1 MTLRNITILL
11 CLVVTVVIVA
21 VLSMPDDAP
30 TVVAGLMKAPA
41 QPDAVAHIPN
51 ASTAESKLPAKPVD
65 WKRFAAMTEKGGTGM
80 PTFSAE
86 DLARFI
92 GKHGETP
99 ANLIVAFDQSGDRKW
114 LERALVAHPDS
125 PIVLVAALTESPDA
139 TAEQRAVWLEK
150 LKAVE
155 ASNPV
160 PWILSAHALFKAGH
174 SAEATLEAAAA
185 LERPAF
191 YTYAPER
198 IAAARAFYE
207 SVGMHPLEAE
217 LMATVALKMSLLAPV
232 MAVSKGLEAAKT
244 AEGAEASVKAAQIQ
258 YGLGRLFQTP
268 EASRTLISQLVGIA
282 QESKG
287 IAVLPAEEQARRKT
301 EIDAFKKGM
310 SGLTES
316 VAQLMASQ
324 NEERLAQ
331 YVRRLR
337 TDGEL
342 SAMRWL
348 KEQQK

>member
-1 MTLRNITILL
+1 MTLPNITILL

-99 ANLIVAFDQSGDRKW
+99 ANLIVAFDQSG
-114 LERALVAHPDS
+114 PDS

-232 MAVSKGLEAAKT
+232 MAVSKGLEATKT
-244 AEGAEASVKAAQIQ
+244 AEGADAEASVKAAQIQ

-282 QESKG
+282 LESKG

-310 SGLTES
+310 TGLTES

-348 KEQQK
+348 KQQQK